1 MKNRRFLSLF
11 FALLICCTTVLSP
24 QAFATEGDGA
34 DGVPASIPD
43 ISVEAKAALLI
54 DPTTDEILY
63 EQNIHEQLYPASLTK
78 IMTALLTLEAIE
90 AGNLSLDQVLTASAA
105 AIDLPYD
112 ASSANL
118 LEGEQMTVEQLLHCI
133 LVVSAADAC
142 NVLAEAVSGS
152 IEAFVERMNQRA
164 AELGCEDTHFANTH
178 GYHDDQHYST
188 AWDLYLIT
196 RAAREYETFNTI
208 VATGR
213 YEIPAT
219 NLSDRRVYY
228 TTNYLLN
235 GYRNADYVYSAANGI
250 KTGNHSNAGYCLI
263 ASAAKNGR
271 SLLSVVLGAER
282 IELETGGYRVMSFYE
297 TIRLFDWGFD
307 NFTRRTILDTTEP
320 VAELQVALSNVD
332 HITVQPAY
340 EVERLLPNDL
350 TAEDLERDLTYYN
363 EVVDAPIA
371 QGDVLGEITLRYGD
385 TVYATVPLL
394 ASNSVEASRL
404 LVFRRNALEFLSRK
418 SVRIGAVVLIVV
430 ILLVVL
436 WLRSPIRR
444 NRRYGKVT
452 HGSTNRR
459 YRGRR
464 H

>member
-11 FALLICCTTVLSP
+11 FALLVLCTAVLSP
-24 QAFATEGDGA
+24 QAFAAEDADEGA
-34 DGVPASIPD
+34 PPSIPE

-54 DPTTDEILY
+54 DPTTDEILDV
-63 EQNIHEQLYPASLTK
+63 QTIHEQLYPASITK
-78 IMTALLTLEAIE
+78 VMTSLLVLEAID
-90 AGNLSLDQVLTASAA
+90 AGQLTMDQVLTASAT

-112 ASSANL
+112 ASTANL
-118 LEGEQMTVEQLLHCI
+118 QEGEEMTVEQLLHCI

-142 NVLAEAVSGS
+142 NVLAEAVAGS
-152 IEAFVERMNQRA
+152 IDAFVERMNQRA
-164 AELGCEDTHFANTH
+164 QELGCVDTHFANPH
-178 GYHDDQHYST
+178 GYHDDQHYTT
-188 AWDLYLIT
+188 AWDVYLFT
-196 RAAREYETFNTI
+196 REAREYETFNNI

-213 YEIPAT
+213 FEIPAT
-219 NLSDRRVYY
+219 NLSDQRVYY

-235 GYRNADYVYSAANGI
+235 GYRNNDYIYSAANGI
-250 KTGNHSNAGYCLI
+250 KTGNTSNAGYCLV

-282 IELETGGYRVMSFYE
+282 VELESGGYRVMSFYE

-320 VAELQVALSNVD
+320 VAELEVALSNVD
-332 HITVQPAY
+332 HIAVQPAY
-340 EVERLLPNDL
+340 EVERLLPNNL
-350 TAEDLERDLTYYN
+350 TAEDLQRKTTFPSKI
-363 EVVDAPIA
+363 VDAPIT
-371 QGDVLGEITLRYGD
+371 QGDVLGEITLSYGD

-404 LVFRRNALEFLSRK
+404 LVFRRDALEFLSRK
-418 SVRIGAVVLIVV
+418 SVRIGAIVLVVV

-436 WLRSPIRR
+436 WLRSPMRR

-452 HGSTNRR
+452 HGSANRR

>member
-1 MKNRRFLSLF
+1 MKNRRFLSF
-11 FALLICCTTVLSP
+11 FFVLLILLTSVLSP
-24 QAFATEGDGA
+24 AAIAADADTEE
-34 DGVPASIPD
+34 PEPIPD
-43 ISVEAKAALLI
+43 IEIDAKAALLI

-63 EQNIHEQLYPASLTK
+63 ELNIHEQLYPASLTK
-78 IMTALLTLEAIE
+78 VMTALLTLEAIE
-90 AGNLSLDQVLTASAA
+90 AGQLAMDQVLTASASA
-105 AIDLPYD
+105 VDLPYD
-112 ASSANL
+112 ASTAGM
-118 LEGEQMTVEQLLHCI
+118 LEGEQMTVEQLLYCI

-152 IEAFVERMNQRA
+152 IDAFVERMNQRA
-164 AELGCEDTHFANTH
+164 EELGCADTHFANPH

-196 RAAREYETFNTI
+196 RAAREFESFNTI

-213 YEIPAT
+213 FEVPAT

-282 IELETGGYRVMSFYE
+282 IELEDGSYRVMSFYE
-297 TIRLFDWGFD
+297 TIRLFNWGFD
-307 NFTRRTILDTTEP
+307 NFTRRTILETAEP
-320 VAELQVALSNVD
+320 VAELEVALSSVD
-332 HITVQPAY
+332 HITLQPAY
-340 EVERLLPNDL
+340 DVERLLPNNL
-350 TAEDLERDLTYYN
+350 TAEDLQRSTTFPSR
-363 EVVDAPIA
+363 VVDAPITE
-371 QGDVLGEITLRYGD
+371 GDVLGEITLSYGD

-394 ASNSVEASRL
+394 ASNNVEASRL
-404 LVFRRNALEFLSRK
+404 LVFRRNALDFLSRK
-418 SVRIGAVVLIVV
+418 SVRIVAVVLVIIVV
-430 ILLVVL
+430 LAVL
-436 WLRSPIRR
+436 WLRSPMRR

-452 HGSTNRR
+452 HGGANRR

>member
-11 FALLICCTTVLSP
+11 FLVLLLLTSTLSP
-24 QAFATEGDGA
+24 AALAAEGDA
-34 DGVPASIPD
+34 DAEPDSIPEITVD
-43 ISVEAKAALLI
+43 AKAALLI

-63 EQNIHEQLYPASLTK
+63 ELNIHEELYPASLTK

-90 AGNLSLDQVLTASAA
+90 RGDLALDQVLTASAA
-105 AIDLPYD
+105 AVDLPYD

-118 LEGEQMTVEQLLHCI
+118 VEGEQLTVEQLLYCI

-152 IEAFVERMNQRA
+152 IDAFVELMNQRA
-164 AELGCEDTHFANTH
+164 AQLGCEDTHFVNAH
-178 GYHDDQHYST
+178 GYHDDRHYST

-213 YEIPAT
+213 FEVPAT

-271 SLLSVVLGAER
+271 SLLSPVWTTSPCSRPTRWSACCP
-282 IELETGGYRVMSFYE
+282 
-297 TIRLFDWGFD
+297 TI
-307 NFTRRTILDTTEP
+307 
-320 VAELQVALSNVD
+320 
-332 HITVQPAY
+332 
-340 EVERLLPNDL
+340 
-350 TAEDLERDLTYYN
+350 
-363 EVVDAPIA
+363 
-371 QGDVLGEITLRYGD
+371 
-385 TVYATVPLL
+385 
-394 ASNSVEASRL
+394 
-404 LVFRRNALEFLSRK
+404 
-418 SVRIGAVVLIVV
+418 
-430 ILLVVL
+430 
-436 WLRSPIRR
+436 
-444 NRRYGKVT
+444 
-452 HGSTNRR
+452 
-459 YRGRR
+459 
-464 H
+464 

>member
-11 FALLICCTTVLSP
+11 FALMVLAAALLSP
-24 QAFATEGDGA
+24 QALAAEGEDSGRE
-34 DGVPASIPD
+34 PIPD

-54 DPTTDEILY
+54 DPTTEEILY
-63 EQNIHEQLYPASLTK
+63 ELNIHEQLYPASLTK
-78 IMTALLTLEAIE
+78 IMTALLALEAVE
-90 AGNLSLDQVLTASAA
+90 AGSLSMDQVLTASATA
-105 AIDLPYD
+105 LDLPYD
-112 ASSANL
+112 ASTASMV
-118 LEGEQMTVEQLLHCI
+118 EGEQMTVEQLLYCI

-152 IEAFVERMNQRA
+152 IDAFVERMNQRA
-164 AELGCEDTHFANTH
+164 QELGCQDTHFANPH

-196 RAAREYETFNTI
+196 QAARESETFNTI

-213 YEIPAT
+213 FEVPAT
-219 NLSDRRVYY
+219 NLKDKRVFY

-250 KTGNHSNAGYCLI
+250 KTGNTSNAGYCLI

-271 SLLSVVLGAER
+271 SLLSVVLGCER
-282 IELETGGYRVMSFYE
+282 VELETGGYRVMSFYE

-307 NFTRRTILDTTEP
+307 NFTRRTILETSEP
-320 VAELQVALSNVD
+320 VAELEVALSSVD
-332 HITVQPAY
+332 HIAVQPAY
-340 EVERLLPNDL
+340 EVERLLPNNL
-350 TAEDLERDLTYYN
+350 TAEDLRRQTDFPN
-363 EVVDAPIA
+363 KVVDAPIA
-371 QGDVLGEITLRYGD
+371 EGDVLGEITLSYGD

-394 ASNSVEASRL
+394 AANSVEASRL
-404 LVFRRNALEFLSRK
+404 LVFRRDALEFLSRK
-418 SVRIGAVVLIVV
+418 SVRIGAIALVAVV
-430 ILLVVL
+430 LLVVL
-436 WLRSPIRR
+436 WLRSPMRR

-452 HGSTNRR
+452 HGSANRR

>member
-1 MKNRRFLSLF
+1 MKIRRFLSVF
-11 FALLICCTTVLSP
+11 FALLVSLTSVWTPCAS
-24 QAFATEGDGA
+24 AAETEEGSQEDA
-34 DGVPASIPD
+34 IPE

-63 EQNIHEQLYPASLTK
+63 EQNIHEPLYPASITK
-78 IMTALLTLEAIE
+78 VMTSLLVLEAID
-90 AGNLSLDQVLTASAA
+90 AWQLTVDQVLTASAA
-105 AIDLPYD
+105 AVDLPYD
-112 ASSANL
+112 ASTANL
-118 LEGEQMTVEQLLHCI
+118 KEGEQMTVEQLLHCI

-142 NVLAEAVSGS
+142 DVLAEAVSGS
-152 IEAFVERMNQRA
+152 IDAFVAQMNQRA
-164 AELGCEDTHFANTH
+164 QELGCVDTHFANPH
-178 GYHDDQHYST
+178 GYHDDQHYTT
-188 AWDLYLIT
+188 AWDIYLFT
-196 RAAREYETFNTI
+196 KAAREYETFNTI

-213 YEIPAT
+213 FEIPAT
-219 NLSDRRVYY
+219 NLSDSRVYY

-250 KTGNHSNAGYCLI
+250 KTGNTSNAGYCLV

-282 IELETGGYRVMSFYE
+282 VELETGGYRVMSFYE

-307 NFTRRTILDTTEP
+307 NFTRRTILQTAEP
-320 VAELQVALSNVD
+320 VAELDVALSSVD

-340 EVERLLPNDL
+340 EVERLLPNNL
-350 TAEDLERDLTYYN
+350 TADDLHRETTFYHK
-363 EVVDAPIA
+363 VVDAPIA
-371 QGDVLGEITLRYGD
+371 EGDVLGEITLSYGD

-394 ASNSVEASRL
+394 ASNDVEASRL
-404 LVFRRNALEFLSRK
+404 LVFRRNALDFLSRK
-418 SVRIGAVVLIVV
+418 SVRIGAIVLV
-430 ILLVVL
+430 ILVVLVVL
-436 WLRSPIRR
+436 WLRSPLRR

-452 HGSTNRR
+452 HGSANRR

>member
-1 MKNRRFLSLF
+1 MKKRRFLSLF
-11 FALLICCTTVLSP
+11 FVFLILLTSALSP
-24 QAFATEGDGA
+24 AALAAEEDGEE
-34 DGVPASIPD
+34 PEPIPD
-43 ISVEAKAALLI
+43 IQVEAKAALLI

-63 EQNIHEQLYPASLTK
+63 ELNIHEQLYPASLTK
-78 IMTALLTLEAIE
+78 VMTALLTLEAIE
-90 AGNLSLDQVLTASAA
+90 AGHLTMDQVLTASASA
-105 AIDLPYD
+105 VDLPYD
-112 ASSANL
+112 ASTAGME
-118 LEGEQMTVEQLLHCI
+118 EGEQMTVEQLLYCI

-152 IEAFVERMNQRA
+152 IDAFVERMNQRA
-164 AELGCEDTHFANTH
+164 QELGCQDTHFANPH

-196 RAAREYETFNTI
+196 RAAREFESFNTI

-213 YEIPAT
+213 YEVPAT
-219 NLSDRRVYY
+219 NLHDKRVYY

-250 KTGNHSNAGYCLI
+250 KTGNTSNAGYCLI

-282 IELETGGYRVMSFYE
+282 VELETGGYRVMSFYE

-307 NFTRRTILDTTEP
+307 NFTRRTILETAEP
-320 VAELQVALSNVD
+320 VAELEVALSSVD

-340 EVERLLPNDL
+340 EVGRLLPNHL
-350 TAEDLERDLTYYN
+350 TAEDLRRQTSFPSK
-363 EVVDAPIA
+363 VVEAPITE
-371 QGDVLGEITLRYGD
+371 GDVLGEITLSYGD

-404 LVFRRNALEFLSRK
+404 LVFRRDALEFLSKK
-418 SVRIGAVVLIVV
+418 SVRIAAIVLVVVV
-430 ILLVVL
+430 LLVVL
-436 WLRSPIRR
+436 WMRSPMRR

-452 HGSTNRR
+452 HGSANRR

>member
-11 FALLICCTTVLSP
+11 FLVLLLLTSTLSP
-24 QAFATEGDGA
+24 IALAAEGDA
-34 DGVPASIPD
+34 DAEPDSIPEITVD
-43 ISVEAKAALLI
+43 AKAALLI

-63 EQNIHEQLYPASLTK
+63 ELNIHEELYPASLTK

-90 AGNLSLDQVLTASAA
+90 RGDLALDQVLTASAA
-105 AIDLPYD
+105 AVDLPYD

-118 LEGEQMTVEQLLHCI
+118 LEGEQLTVEQLLYCI

-152 IEAFVERMNQRA
+152 IDAFVELMNQRA
-164 AELGCEDTHFANTH
+164 AQLGCEDTHFVNAH
-178 GYHDDQHYST
+178 GYHDDRHYST

-213 YEIPAT
+213 FEVPAT

-282 IELETGGYRVMSFYE
+282 VELETGGYRVMSFYE

-307 NFTRRTILDTTEP
+307 NFTRRTILETSEP
-320 VAELQVALSNVD
+320 VAELEVALSSVD
-332 HITVQPAY
+332 HITLQPAY
-340 EVERLLPNDL
+340 EVERLLPNNL
-350 TAEDLERDLTYYN
+350 SAEDLQREPTFYSD
-363 EVVDAPIA
+363 VVDAPISE
-371 QGDVLGEITLRYGD
+371 GDVLGEITLRYGD

-404 LVFRRNALEFLSRK
+404 LVFRRNALDFLSKK
-418 SVRIGAVVLIVV
+418 SVRIGAVVIVGLAV
-430 ILLVVL
+430 LVVL
-436 WLRSPIRR
+436 WMRSPMRR

-452 HGSTNRR
+452 HGSANRR

>member
-1 MKNRRFLSLF
+1 MKNRRFFSLF
-11 FALLICCTTVLSP
+11 FALLVFCTALLSP
-24 QAFATEGDGA
+24 QALAAEEEA
-34 DGVPASIPD
+34 REPIPD
-43 ISVEAKAALLI
+43 IAVEAKAALLI

-63 EQNIHEQLYPASLTK
+63 ELNIHEQLYPASLTK
-78 IMTALLTLEAIE
+78 IMTSLLVLEAVE
-90 AGNLSLDQVLTASAA
+90 AGDLTMDQVLTASETAV
-105 AIDLPYD
+105 DLPYD
-112 ASSANL
+112 ASTAAIDV
-118 LEGEQMTVEQLLHCI
+118 GEQFTVEQLLYCI

-152 IEAFVERMNQRA
+152 IEAFVERMNARA
-164 AELGCEDTHFANTH
+164 AELGCEDTHFANPH

-196 RAAREYETFNTI
+196 RAAREYESFNTI

-213 YEIPAT
+213 YEVPAT
-219 NLSDRRVYY
+219 NLNDRRIYY

-235 GYRNADYVYSAANGI
+235 AYRNADYVYSAANGI
-250 KTGNHSNAGYCLI
+250 KTGNTSNAGYCLI

-282 IELETGGYRVMSFYE
+282 VELETGGYRVMSFYE

-307 NFTRRTILDTTEP
+307 NFTRRTILETAEP
-320 VAELQVALSNVD
+320 VAELEVALSSVD

-340 EVERLLPNDL
+340 EVERLLPNHL
-350 TAEDLERDLTYYN
+350 TAEDLRRQTSFPSK
-363 EVVDAPIA
+363 VVEAPIA
-371 QGDVLGEITLRYGD
+371 EGDVLGEITLSYGD

-404 LVFRRNALEFLSRK
+404 LVFRRDALEFLSKK
-418 SVRIGAVVLIVV
+418 SVRIAAIVLVVV
-430 ILLVVL
+430 ILLIVL
-436 WLRSPIRR
+436 WLRSPMRR
-444 NRRYGKVT
+444 NRRYGKVA
-452 HGSTNRR
+452 HGSANRR

>member
-1 MKNRRFLSLF
+1 MKNRRFFSLF
-11 FALLICCTTVLSP
+11 FILLTLFTSVFAPVVLAAEEDGP
-24 QAFATEGDGA
+24 QEEA
-34 DGVPASIPD
+34 IPD

-54 DPTTDEILY
+54 DPTTDEVLY
-63 EQNIHEQLYPASLTK
+63 ALNIHEQLYPASLTK
-78 IMTALLTLEAIE
+78 VMTSLLVLEAIE
-90 AGNLSLDQVLTASAA
+90 DGTLTMDQMLTASAA
-105 AIDLPYD
+105 AVDLPND
-112 ASSANL
+112 ASTASMK
-118 LEGEQMTVEQLLHCI
+118 EGEQMTVEQLLHCI

-152 IEAFVERMNQRA
+152 IGAFVDRMNQRA
-164 AELGCEDTHFANTH
+164 QELGCVDTHFANPH

-196 RAAREYETFNTI
+196 RAAREYESFNTI

-213 YEIPAT
+213 YVVPAT
-219 NLSDRRVYY
+219 NLSDQRIYY

-250 KTGNHSNAGYCLI
+250 KTGNTSNAGYCLI

-271 SLLSVVLGAER
+271 SLISVILGAER
-282 IELETGGYRVMSFYE
+282 IELETGGFRVMSFYE
-297 TIRLFDWGFD
+297 TIRLFNWGFD
-307 NFTRRTILDTTEP
+307 NFTRRTILETTEP
-320 VAELQVALSNVD
+320 VAERPVALSNVD
-332 HITVQPAY
+332 HITAQPAY
-340 EVERLLPNDL
+340 EVERLLPNHL
-350 TAEDLERDLTYYN
+350 AVEDLERELTFYS

-371 QGDVLGEITLRYGD
+371 EGDVLGEITLRYED

-394 ASNSVEASRL
+394 ASNDVEASRL
-404 LVFRRNALEFLSRK
+404 LVFRRNALDFLSKK
-418 SVRIGAVVLIVV
+418 SVRIGAVILLVL

-436 WLRSPIRR
+436 WLRSPLRR

-452 HGSTNRR
+452 HGSANHR